1 MKLYHGTSAKNL
13 EKILSQGLKPR
24 GRRKGN
30 WQEFPS
36 RSDMV
41 YLTTAYAPFF
51 ALQSGSDKGL
61 IIEVDCEL
69 DDLYPDEDFIAQ
81 VITKQTKSDLHKVH
95 GEVRKNLEFYKHHAI
110 DSIHGLG
117 NCCHKGCIS
126 THSISRYV
134 LIDFKE
140 RSDLVMQFGDPQ
152 ISLMNYAILG
162 EKYRSTI
169 AWLFSDRT
177 TFQVGIG
184 SNEEELAIREKFAA
198 GSGDYFHKL
207 FQNRQGIDLV
217 ELAKAA

>member
-1 MKLYHGTSAKNL
+1 MKLYHGTSVKHL
-13 EKILSQGLKPR
+13 EKILSKGLVPR

-61 IIEVDCEL
+61 IIEVECEL

-81 VITKQTKSDLHKVH
+81 VLAKQTQNDLHEIH
-95 GEVRKNLEFYKHHAI
+95 GEVKKNLEFYKHHAV
-110 DSIHGLG
+110 DSIQRLG
-117 NCCHKGCIS
+117 NCCHKGSIS

-134 LIDFKE
+134 VIDFRK
-140 RSDLVMQFGDPQ
+140 RTDLAMQFGDPQ
-152 ISLMNYAILG
+152 ISLLNYMILG

-177 TFQVGIG
+177 TFQLGFQ
-184 SNEEELAIREKFAA
+184 SNEEHLKMQEKFAP
-198 GSGDYFHKL
+198 GSIEHFHKL
-207 FQNRQGIDLV
+207 FQNRDGIELV
-217 ELAKAA
+217 EPAKAA